1 MTNYS
6 LRARMMIL
14 IPGTDRPYWFIAEY
28 LFRRASL

>member
-14 IPGTDRPYWFIAEY
+14 ILAPMM
-28 LFRRASL
+28 RRAINAPISVR

>member
-6 LRARMMIL
+6 LRAHDDSD
-14 IPGTDRPYWFIAEY
+14 PGTDRPYWFIAEY

>member
-14 IPGTDRPYWFIAEY
+14 IPATDRPYWFIAEY

>member
-14 IPGTDRPYWFIAEY
+14 IRHDRPYWFIAEY
-28 LFRRASL
+28 LFRCASL